1 VYLYEH
7 ANPEEEQPTQGQEQ
21 GTNVSTLTIRLNP
34 VDHVAIARHCLL
46 SRPVRQSLRKV
57 WSQPASEVGKVRSS
71 DWSSKLEQQDF
82 HP

>member
-7 ANPEEEQPTQGQEQ
+7 ANPEEERATQGQEQ
-21 GTNVSTLTIRLNP
+21 GMTVSTLTIRLNP
-34 VDHVAIARHCLL
+34 VDYVAIARHCLL
-46 SRPVRQSLRKV
+46 SPPVRQSPRKV
-57 WSQPASEVGKVRSS
+57 WSQPASEVEKVRSS